1 MNSKVRYERVVET
14 IRKNTG
20 GTQPPLVSESAVR
33 VTACSNGSLD
43 VDDYET
49 ALEAA
54 VQRDDILRWHG
65 QLAVAEPE
73 PLQAVIEAE
82 AASDSPRKALI
93 GRCNQ
98 LLNEVEGEQEAA
110 RSA

>member
-1 MNSKVRYERVVET
+1 MNSKGRYQKVVET
-14 IRKNTG
+14 VRQNTG
-20 GTQPPLVSESAVR
+20 GKQPPLVSQSAVR
-33 VTACSNGSLD
+33 VTACSTGSLD

-54 VQRDDILRWHG
+54 VQRGDLLRWHG

-82 AASDSPRKALI
+82 AASDSPRKTLI

-98 LLNEVEGEQEAA
+98 LLDGLKGDQEAA
-110 RSA
+110 RSV

>member
-1 MNSKVRYERVVET
+1 MNSKGRYQKVVET
-14 IRKNTG
+14 VRQNTG
-20 GTQPPLVSESAVR
+20 GKQPPLVSESAVR
-33 VTACSNGSLD
+33 VTACSTGSLD

-54 VQRDDILRWHG
+54 VQRDDLLEWHA

-73 PLQAVIEAE
+73 PLQAVIESE

-98 LLNEVEGEQEAA
+98 LLNEVDGG
-110 RSA
+110 

>member
-1 MNSKVRYERVVET
+1 MSSKARYRQVVGTVRQ
-14 IRKNTG
+14 NTG
-20 GTQPPLVSESAVR
+20 GKQPPLVSESAVR
-33 VTACSNGSLD
+33 SICCSAGSLD

-54 VQRDDILRWHG
+54 VQRGDLLRWHG
-65 QLAVAEPE
+65 QLAVAELE
-73 PLQAVIEAE
+73 PLRAVIEAE
-82 AASDSPRKALI
+82 AASDSSRKALI

-98 LLNEVEGEQEAA
+98 LLDGNEGDQEAA

>member
-1 MNSKVRYERVVET
+1 MSSRARYRQVVGAV
-14 IRKNTG
+14 RKNTG
-20 GTQPPLVSESAVR
+20 GKQPPLVSERAIRSIC
-33 VTACSNGSLD
+33 CSTGSLD
-43 VDDYET
+43 VDNYET
-49 ALEAA
+49 ALKAA
-54 VQRDDILRWHG
+54 VQRDDLLRWHG

-73 PLQAVIEAE
+73 PLRAVIEAE

-98 LLNEVEGEQEAA
+98 LLDGNGRDQEAA

>member
-1 MNSKVRYERVVET
+1 MS
-14 IRKNTG
+14 
-20 GTQPPLVSESAVR
+20 
-33 VTACSNGSLD
+33 
-43 VDDYET
+43 VDHPRRLGDR
-49 ALEAA
+49 AEA
-54 VQRDDILRWHG
+54 
-65 QLAVAEPE
+65 E

-98 LLNEVEGEQEAA
+98 LLDEAEGDQEAV

>member
-1 MNSKVRYERVVET
+1 MNSKGRYEKVVGT
-14 IRKNTG
+14 VRQNTG
-20 GTQPPLVSESAVR
+20 GKQPPLVSESAVR
-33 VTACSNGSLD
+33 VCACSTGSLD
-43 VDDYET
+43 VDNYET

-54 VQRDDILRWHG
+54 IENDDLLEWHG

-73 PLQAVIEAE
+73 PLQAVVEAE

-98 LLNEVEGEQEAA
+98 LLDEVEGDQEAA